1 MNSLVIDASVVL
13 KWYIP
18 DEEIECA
25 DRIKRDFLD
34 KRILLSAPSIIH
46 YEINNV
52 VLNAV
57 RSKRLSVNRA
67 TLALKDFY
75 FSDIKFHSSSLLLL
89 STFKLAEEFNISSY
103 DASYVALSQSARI
116 PFYTADAKL
125 IGKLKN
131 KIPLVKSLSE
141 YPN

>member
-18 DEEIECA
+18 DEEMECA

-34 KRILLSAPSIIH
+34 KRIRLLAPSIIH

-57 RSKRLSVNRA
+57 RSKRLSVNKA
-67 TLALKDFY
+67 ALALKDFY
-75 FSDIKFHSSSLLLL
+75 FSDIGFHSSPSLLL
-89 STFKLAEEFNISSY
+89 STFGLAKKYNISSY
-103 DASYVALSQSARI
+103 DASYVALSQSAKV

-125 IGKLKN
+125 LGKVKGRVS
-131 KIPLVKSLSE
+131 LVKSLVE
-141 YPN
+141 YSR